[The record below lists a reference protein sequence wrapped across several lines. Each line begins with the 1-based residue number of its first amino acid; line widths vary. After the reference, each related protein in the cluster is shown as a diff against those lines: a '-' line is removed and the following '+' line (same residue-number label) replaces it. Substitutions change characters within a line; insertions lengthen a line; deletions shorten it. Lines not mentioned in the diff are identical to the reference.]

1 MGGLRERMKVYRE
14 TVDNDMQNENDN
26 KIRVEGLP
34 LLPVYKKVPTT
45 PSRDPISCTKSTR
58 GSSME

>member
-1 MGGLRERMKVYRE
+1 MGGLRERMKVYRKR
-14 TVDNDMQNENDN
+14 VDNNMKNGNDN
-26 KIRVEGLP
+26 KIRVKELP